1 MRISDWSSDV
11 CSSDLQCE
19 RGEQVVDAEQLERR
33 AEIDRRQVA
42 AAIGI
47 DVERR
52 VAGRRQL
59 GFFLEQSERL
69 WAEPRSECRI
79 AEPIDRD
86 PVTLVHARR
95 VAARLHI
102 SEERLVG
109 TAVVRMCSSRWAP
122 YQ

>member
-11 CSSDLQCE
+11 CSSDL
-19 RGEQVVDAEQLERR
+19 
-33 AEIDRRQVA
+33 RRQVA

-69 WAEPRSECRI
+69 WAEPRFECRI

-95 VAARLHI
+95 VAARLPDRRI
-102 SEERLVG
+102 DQVVNPFEQRSEERPVG
-109 TAVVRMCSSRWAP
+109 KECVRTFRSWWSP
-122 YQ
+122 YH